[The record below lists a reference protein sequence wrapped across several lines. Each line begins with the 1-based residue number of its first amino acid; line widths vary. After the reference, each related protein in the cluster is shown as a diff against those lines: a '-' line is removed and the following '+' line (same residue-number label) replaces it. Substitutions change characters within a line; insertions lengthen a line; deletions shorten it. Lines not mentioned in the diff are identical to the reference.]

1 MVDIKKY
8 TDKIRSAPY
17 ARDVRDAIADALDM
31 LAANVGNPVQV
42 QALEH
47 MDDKKETNT

>member
-31 LAANVGNPVQV
+31 LAANVTSPAQMQV
-42 QALEH
+42 EH